1 MNGAWPAV
9 RMAANLNSLSRG
21 QQSIEQAERA
31 ITGDDV
37 THHVLDPDDVIGLD
51 PLEASTLDTALVALK
66 PLANDGWY
74 LALPVP
80 GQLTPLRGP
89 APFNTA
95 AVDRGAAVVAAG
107 GRIGL
112 VPYRVG
118 GAVQWRTYAA
128 ERPFAPETPYE
139 AERRLSETV
148 LAAAAAL
155 TRLDVAGGRRPGE
168 GALMR
173 LAPGYGSRRIA
184 AVDRAARLWSA
195 CSAALADE
203 GASITAFE
211 VQARRRELTRVADAA
226 RSALVSAISWPD

>member
-1 MNGAWPAV
+1 MSGAWPAV
-9 RMAANLNSLSRG
+9 RMAANLNSLVRG
-21 QQSIEQAERA
+21 QQSIEQAERS

-37 THHVLDPDDVIGLD
+37 THHVLDPDEVIGLD
-51 PLEASTLDTALVALK
+51 PHEASTLDAALAALK
-66 PLANDGWY
+66 PIESEAWY

-80 GQLTPLRGP
+80 GQLSPLRGP
-89 APFNTA
+89 AAFNTTA
-95 AVDRGAAVVAAG
+95 LDRGGAVVAAG
-107 GRIGL
+107 GRVGL

-118 GAVQWRTYAA
+118 AAVQWRAYAA

-195 CSAALADE
+195 CSAALVDE
-203 GASITAFE
+203 GASITAYE
-211 VQARRRELTRVADAA
+211 VAARRRELSRVADAA
-226 RSALVSAISWPD
+226 RLALVSAISWIG